1 MHFRHGLLA
10 LAVAATAVTP
20 AVGPAWAADE
30 IDWGFRNSF
39 RQYINAGTGAPPITA
54 SSGATCDPNPNT
66 AKGGCDPKVGTLTG
80 VFGWAATAASYVLPS
95 GEGTVTGQGTVVFS
109 RPDHFF
115 TFSLIDPSFAIAGGE
130 VSVTARLVID
140 NAMGADTDVT
150 VVVGTFPLTGA
161 PVVTPATV
169 TWTTAAGEVTEEA
182 ATALGGFLAAGD
194 ALDPITIVVPFEE
207 PAPTAVPVPS
217 KTVLLKDKDG
227 KPEKR
232 GLTIGVAK
240 EAAIVA
246 TSFDPVA
253 DGAYLRIVSDE
264 FDTAYL
270 LPASNWEAIAKKGV
284 VSGYK
289 YADPK
294 LLVGPIK
301 SATLVNGQLK
311 ISGKGAALEHVLATE
326 PSNLRV
332 VFESGDAPYLCL
344 GAGGKV
350 SFKAG
355 SSFKAAN
362 NPAPASCPAYTPY

>member
-1 MHFRHGLLA
+1 MRFRGSLLA
-10 LAVAATAVTP
+10 LAVAAAAVTP
-20 AVGPAWAADE
+20 AFAADE
-30 IDWGFRNSF
+30 IDWGFRAAF
-39 RQYINAGTGAPPITA
+39 RAYISGGTGTPPITA
-54 SSGATCDPNPNT
+54 SAGATCDPNPGP
-66 AKGGCDPKVGTLTG
+66 KGGCDPKIGIPTG
-80 VFGWAATAASYVLPS
+80 VFGWTATASSYVLPS

-115 TFSLIDPSFAIAGGE
+115 TFTLIDPSFAIAGGT

-140 NAMGADTDVT
+140 NAMGDDIDAT
-150 VVVGTFPLTGA
+150 VVVGTFPLSGP
-161 PVVTPATV
+161 PVVTPDTV
-169 TWTTAAGEVTEEA
+169 TWTTGAGAVTTEA

-194 ALDPITIVVPFEE
+194 ALDPITIVLPFV
-207 PAPTAVPVPS
+207 APGLDAVAVPS
-217 KTVLLKDKDG
+217 KTILLKDKAG

-232 GLTIGVAK
+232 ALTIGVAK
-240 EAAIVA
+240 QPAVVA

-253 DGAYLRIVSDE
+253 NGAYLRIVSDQ
-264 FDTAYL
+264 FDVAYL
-270 LPASNWEAIAKKGV
+270 LPASNWTAVAKKGV
-284 VSGYK
+284 VTGYK

-294 LLVGPIK
+294 LVAGPIK

-311 ISGKGAALEHVLATE
+311 ISGKGAALEHVIATE
-326 PSNLRV
+326 PTNLRV

-355 SSFKAAN
+355 ASFKAAN